1 MIDEVEGKEDEEVPC
16 VEGVLEGA
24 LGALGDEHFGE
35 GDGVLLSSFVKSM
48 KSWFGGMT
56 TSFCFL
62 EVLEFELLGGDMMI
76 W

>member
-16 VEGVLEGA
+16 VEGVFDGA
-24 LGALGDEHFGE
+24 LGALGDGHFGG
-35 GDGVLLSSFVKSM
+35 GDGVMLSSLVKSM
-48 KSWFGGMT
+48 KSCLGGMT

-62 EVLEFELLGGDMMI
+62 EVLEFEVLGGDMMI